1 MMMSTP
7 LATFAAASRSRGP
20 AAIESGTVI
29 IGSYATARHP
39 SDKEIELVM
48 ATTVGQLDALAGSI
62 GVASSRELM
71 LALFGTGE
79 FAGNIGDYYDPEN
92 SLLPSL
98 FRHRRGNPITLS
110 ALAISVGR
118 RLGITVH
125 GVSMPGHFLLS
136 SHDAPNVWLDPFHS
150 GAVLDQDDVSGF
162 YRHLHGHDA
171 HLHPGHLKPVGPD
184 LVLARMLNN
193 LRMIYGHTRSMSDLA
208 WVGLLSA
215 TLPSGPGWAIS
226 IADTL
231 ETEQRYAQAASIF
244 DTAAEF
250 GPEPQRDCCAATAQR
265 LRRLR

>member
-1 MMMSTP
+1 MMSTP
-7 LATFAAASRSRGP
+7 LATFAAASRSEGP

-29 IGSYATARHP
+29 IGSYATARRP
-39 SDKEIELVM
+39 SDKQIELVM
-48 ATTVGQLDALAGSI
+48 ATTVSQLDALAGSI

-71 LALFGTGE
+71 LALFGSGE

-118 RLGITVH
+118 RLGITLH

-136 SHDAPNVWLDPFHS
+136 SDDAPNVWLDPFHS
-150 GAVLDQDDVSGF
+150 GAVLSHGDVSGF
-162 YRHLHGHDA
+162 YSHLHGDDA
-171 HLHPGHLKPVGPD
+171 HLDPGRLKPVGPD

-193 LRMIYGHTRSMSDLA
+193 LRMIYGYARSMNDLA
-208 WVGLLSA
+208 WVGLLGA
-215 TLPSGPGWAIS
+215 TLPSGPGWAAS
-226 IADTL
+226 IANAL

-244 DTAAEF
+244 EAVAEF
-250 GPEPQRDCCAATAQR
+250 GPEPQRDSCAAAAKR
-265 LRRLR
+265 LRGLR